1 MTITINFIIRQRH
14 DRKRNLPASSGTRTV
29 DDMRGVLVHYSC
41 AILATRLLQML
52 ETNLTSSDVK
62 PLTRSQDLGAA
73 GLLPVDRNQHR
84 IKTLKSP
91 LHLLFKV
98 LIKPLRT
105 RHSKTTADN
114 E

>member
-1 MTITINFIIRQRH
+1 MTTTIDFIIRQRH

-73 GLLPVDRNQHR
+73 GLLPVDRNQHK
-84 IKTLKSP
+84 IKSP
-91 LHLLFKV
+91 LHLLFEV
-98 LIKPLRT
+98 VIKPLRN